1 MVVESRMGLIEL
13 HQLGLRLGQ
22 RLDRKG
28 KILTPGTPVFRDV
41 SWTIPEGDRL
51 GLVGHAGCGKTSLLR
66 LLNRLID
73 PTEGRLLWQGKP
85 YDEVAVSYL
94 RQNILYVAQEP
105 KLLGMTV
112 EASIAYPLQLRDM
125 EPSQLK
131 TRVDYWCDRFELSQE
146 LLQKNEVEL
155 SLGQKQWV
163 SIARALAIEP
173 SVLLLDEPTASLDPW
188 QCDRLR
194 AILDQLPK
202 TTLIIASHQT
212 DWLQNLC
219 DRALVIHQ
227 QRATESADWLAIQ
240 QELQSSMPSPNDEWD

>member
-13 HQLGLRLGQ
+13 RQLGLRLGQ

-28 KILTPGTPVFRDV
+28 KVLTPGTPVLRDV
-41 SWTIPEGDRL
+41 SWTIGEGDRV

-73 PTEGRLLWQGKP
+73 PTEGQLLWRGTHYK
-85 YDEVAVSYL
+85 DVAVSHL
-94 RQNILYVAQEP
+94 RQNIIYVAQEP

-112 EASIAYPLQLRDM
+112 EAAIVYPLQLRGM

-146 LLQKNEVEL
+146 LLRKNEAEL

-163 SIARALAIEP
+163 SLARALAIEP
-173 SVLLLDEPTASLDPW
+173 AVLLLDEPTASIDPR

-212 DWLQNLC
+212 DWFQSLC

-227 QRATESADWLAIQ
+227 QRATESADWPAIQ
-240 QELQSSMPSPNDEWD
+240 QELQSSMPSPTDEWD